1 MRRTEPGDYEAVS
14 RIYSGPKAV
23 WGTLQ
28 IPFQSAEAWRQRL
41 ADPAEGLVSLVACAG
56 EEAIG
61 ILGLR
66 TFPTSP
72 RRKHAG
78 HIAMAVRDDWQRRG
92 AGTALLQ
99 AAVDLADKWLNLTRL
114 ELEVQVDNEGAIRLY
129 KKFGFEIEGTLREY
143 TFRDDAFVDVYIMA
157 RLKNHRSTVS

>member
-41 ADPAEGLVSLVACAG
+41 ADPAEGLTSLVACAG
-56 EEAIG
+56 DEVIG

-66 TFPTSP
+66 TFPASP

-78 HIAMAVRDDWQRRG
+78 YIAMAVRDDWQRRG
-92 AGTALLQ
+92 AGTALMQ
-99 AAVDLADKWLNLTRL
+99 AAVDLADRWLNLSRL

-129 KKFGFEIEGTLREY
+129 RKFGFEVEGTLREY
-143 TFRDDAFVDVYIMA
+143 TFRDGALVDVYYMA
-157 RLKNHRSTVS
+157 RIKDRRANVS